1 MCDARRQLRALGAP
15 LMQRCAQHACF
26 ICSVRNM
33 RVLSVPRSQCMHIT
47 YGRQPN
53 ASTTYVPFYICTLF
67 DYVGC
72 VDGSSECL
80 LYAHRGI
87 RNIIFVYPHVVVL
100 FAQLRESCPQ
110 ACGVCRPPTTVALA
124 HSFAFFPIDYR
135 IRDHIAACGCLLV
148 CTLASRH

>member
-1 MCDARRQLRALGAP
+1 
-15 LMQRCAQHACF
+15 
-26 ICSVRNM
+26 M

-135 IRDHIAACGCLLV
+135 IRGPHCSMWLLACVHVGITTLIVRVIDLYAVECVSYHWMLLV
-148 CTLASRH
+148 VHNRF